1 MSTTESIFRWSDFTS
16 NTI

>member
-1 MSTTESIFRWSDFTS
+1 MVNYQFTS